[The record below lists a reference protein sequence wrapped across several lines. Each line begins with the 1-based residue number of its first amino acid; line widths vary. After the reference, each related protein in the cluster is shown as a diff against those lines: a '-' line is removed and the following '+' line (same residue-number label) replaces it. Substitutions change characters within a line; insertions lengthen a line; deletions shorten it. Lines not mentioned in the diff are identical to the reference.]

1 MLALPM
7 IRVHP
12 KKIIAIGFVLVLIG
26 FVVPF
31 LMVLQIIK
39 AGFLLSFLSFGASI
53 AGLFLGI
60 IGAAS
65 YIRLDKR

>member
-1 MLALPM
+1 M
-7 IRVHP
+7 IRAHP
-12 KKIIAIGFVLVLIG
+12 NRIVILGFFLVLLG

-31 LMVLQIIK
+31 LMVLQIIQ
-39 AGFLLSFLSFGASI
+39 AGFLLSFLSYAASI

-65 YIRLDKR
+65 YIRLDKRKRN

>member
-1 MLALPM
+1 M
-7 IRVHP
+7 IGTHP
-12 KKIIAIGFVLVLIG
+12 KRIIILGFFLVLFG

-31 LMVLQIIK
+31 LMVLQIIQT
-39 AGFLLSFLSFGASI
+39 GFLLSFLSYAASI

-65 YIRLDKR
+65 YIRLDKRKRN

>member
-1 MLALPM
+1 M
-7 IRVHP
+7 IRTHP
-12 KKIIAIGFVLVLIG
+12 KTIIVIGFFLVLLG

-39 AGFLLSFLSFGASI
+39 AGFLLSFLSFAASI
-53 AGLFLGI
+53 SGLFLGV

-65 YIRLDKR
+65 YIRLDKRKR